1 MAENSNVTILLPS
14 FETFQSLSR
23 GYEWGVSSYPT
34 FQSVTSSWF
43 EFGRENMDEEPVRRT
58 MHTPT
63 EDGLVPVYRTYDFPA
78 AVGQTWPRSDFM
90 SVWAVVLLHKPYYVS
105 YEGFIG
111 WRQLFKVVATG
122 SNLSRWYYYDM
133 SEVDAP
139 FELLR
144 NV

>member
-1 MAENSNVTILLPS
+1 MGAKT
-14 FETFQSLSR
+14 LSAVPM
-23 GYEWGVSSYPT
+23 E
-34 FQSVTSSWF
+34 
-43 EFGRENMDEEPVRRT
+43 EEPVMKRE
-58 MHTPT
+58 MHAPT

-78 AVGQTWPRSDFM
+78 VVGQTWPRSDFM
-90 SVWAVVLLHKPYYVS
+90 SVWTVALLHKPYYVT

-133 SEVDAP
+133 CEVDAP

-144 NV
+144 NE